1 MRKTVTESI
10 RNLQTRQE
18 QKTTMNHTPDML
30 HYRRRVQGS
39 LNAPRWHE
47 DMMGCVH

>member
-18 QKTTMNHTPDML
+18 RKAVTNHTPDML
-30 HYRRRVQGS
+30 HYRLRVQGS
-39 LNAPRWHE
+39 LNTLEHE
-47 DMMGCVH
+47 GMMRYVY